1 MEPVSGGKIQRIAG
15 LHAERRVPGV
25 DVPDDP
31 VAPIEM
37 QRVGIGKQ
45 ARAGRPLAQLRL
57 PRLRISE
64 EEPLAAAQPADH
76 RCLAVHR
83 PILLIGRIRRLD
95 TAKIREFNRL
105 RLITA
110 YSQSSAT
117 Y

>member
-1 MEPVSGGKIQRIAG
+1 MKPLSGGMMHRIAG

-31 VAPIEM
+31 VAPVEM

-45 ARAGRPLAQLRL
+45 ARAGRPIAQLRL
-57 PRLRISE
+57 PRLRIGK
-64 EEPLAAAQPADH
+64 EEPLTAAQPAYH

-83 PILLIGRIRRLD
+83 LKLLIGRIRRLD
-95 TAKIREFNRL
+95 TAKIHELNRL

-110 YSQSSAT
+110 YS
-117 Y
+117 